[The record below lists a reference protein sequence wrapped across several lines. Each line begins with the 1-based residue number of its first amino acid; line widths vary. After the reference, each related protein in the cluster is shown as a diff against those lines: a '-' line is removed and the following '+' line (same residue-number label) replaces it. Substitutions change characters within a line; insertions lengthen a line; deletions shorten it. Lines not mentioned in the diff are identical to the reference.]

1 MSLITIVTPTY
12 NRARTLPVL
21 YESLCRQS
29 SKNFNWLIID
39 DGSTD
44 NTEQLI
50 KTFGSPYFEI
60 KYVKKMAGSTLR

>member
-1 MSLITIVTPTY
+1 MNLITIVTPTY

-29 SKNFNWLIID
+29 SKNFKWLIVD

-44 NTEQLI
+44 DTEN
-50 KTFGSPYFEI
+50 S
-60 KYVKKMAGSTLR
+60 